1 VKIIMVKCK
10 KCNTYLPKE
19 EADKQN
25 GLCTTCRVKELIEN
39 LEGEKK
45 DERKNT

>member
-1 VKIIMVKCK
+1 MVKCR
-10 KCNTYLPKE
+10 KCNTYLPEE

-45 DERKNT
+45 DGK